1 MDDVLKLAEEAL
13 NEALK
18 LDPTCDHANTLR
30 GGSIW
35 TFCDDCGKEWADD
48 RGGFRPDPPNET
60 IGTVLAA
67 LAAIRA
73 ARAECGWRP
82 IAEMEVVE
90 DNGVTLGMWRNGAW
104 VTTPEVWYR
113 SWAVDHGFTHF
124 HRPQL
129 PTPPQEAD
137 HGA

>member
-13 NEALK
+13 EPFAFFERQWKEARRNAIRPAG
-18 LDPTCDHANTLR
+18 DNIYGIHTNTEFEAMLTH
-30 GGSIW
+30 SQLQA
-35 TFCDDCGKEWADD
+35 ADYA
-48 RGGFRPDPPNET
+48 
-60 IGTVLAA
+60 I
-67 LAAIRA
+67 AAIRA

-113 SWAVDHGFTHF
+113 SWAVDHGYTHF

-129 PTPPQEAD
+129 PPPPQEGD
-137 HGA
+137 HGE

>member
-13 NEALK
+13 ELVRGEVAHPMTTEAQNAYI
-18 LDPTCDHANTLR
+18 D
-30 GGSIW
+30 
-35 TFCDDCGKEWADD
+35 
-48 RGGFRPDPPNET
+48 
-60 IGTVLAA
+60 A

-137 HGA
+137 YGK